1 MELDRKYI
9 YMSRPTGRA
18 VVQVTM
24 DEDRNVPDARPDVG
38 RLILSRGTVELEEV
52 HCTGEKGAL
61 SGRLRTDILYGTD
74 EEKEKLTSLSVIL
87 PFTESLSLPGAG
99 DRDTVT
105 ADGVLEDLTVEM
117 VHSRKL
123 RIQAVLA
130 VTVQAEALERE
141 ELIGGVH
148 CEEPVEQKLRE
159 LPVTQIAVQRRETCR
174 VREEV
179 KLSGNK
185 PNIRELLWTDTR
197 LCRCEARPEEGRVS
211 LRGELAGFVLYQAE
225 DAQMPVQWCEFTI
238 PFEGNVEVEGCTSGM
253 ILDLRV
259 QVSHCDWAVEEDG
272 DEERR
277 VLDMEALL
285 GLTLKLYQES
295 QEEVVADLYS
305 PAREA
310 VLTERETRLTQI
322 LARNS
327 ASCRIDEKADLS
339 GEEKIL
345 QICYGAGEIFLDEM
359 RPTEEGLSVEGALHI
374 SLLVMSADDLHPLR
388 SLRRTL
394 PFRHLVEARGIE
406 SGCIFQVHPQ
416 LEALNFLMLGGS
428 EVEVRGSIAL
438 ETLILRPETVR
449 LVADVSLVP
458 YEEEKIRREAGVV
471 GYLVQPEDTLWKIA
485 KKYYTTVERIYEVN
499 PELTG
504 EPEAGTWLLLV
515 KQTGELPPMPG
526 AAM

>member
-38 RLILSRGTVELEEV
+38 RIILSRGTVELEEV
-52 HCTGEKGAL
+52 HCTGEKGTL
-61 SGRLRTDILYGTD
+61 SGYLRTEILYGTE
-74 EEKEKLTSLSVIL
+74 EEKETLTALTVDL
-87 PFTESLSLPGAG
+87 PFTENLSLPGAG

-105 ADGVLEDLTVEM
+105 ADWVLEDLSVEL

-123 RIQAVLA
+123 RIQAILS

-141 ELIGGVH
+141 ELISGVH
-148 CEEPVEQKLRE
+148 CEEPVEKKLRD
-159 LPVTQIAVQRRETCR
+159 LPVTQIAVSRRESYR

-185 PNIRELLWTDTR
+185 LNIREILWTDTR
-197 LCRCEARPEEGRVS
+197 LCRCEARPEEGQVS

-225 DAQMPVQWCEFTI
+225 DAQMPVQWCEFSV
-238 PFEGNVEVEGCTSGM
+238 PFEGEVEVDGCTSGM

-259 QVSHCDWAVEEDG
+259 QVSRCDWEAEEDG

-277 VLDMEALL
+277 VLEMEALL

-295 QEEVVADLYS
+295 REEVIADLYS
-305 PAREA
+305 PSREA

-322 LARNS
+322 LVRNS
-327 ASCRIDEKADLS
+327 ASCRLDERMDLS

-345 QICYGAGEIFLDEM
+345 QICYGAGEVILDEM
-359 RPTEEGLSVEGALHI
+359 RAMEEGLSVEGTLHI
-374 SLLVMSADDLHPLR
+374 SMMAMTADDLHPLQSIR
-388 SLRRTL
+388 GTL
-394 PFRHLVEARGIE
+394 PFQHLVEARGIE

-416 LEALNFLMLGGS
+416 LESLNVLMLGGN
-428 EVEVRGSIAL
+428 EAEVRASIAL

-449 LVADVSLVP
+449 LVSDVLLVP
-458 YEEEKIRREAGVV
+458 YEEEKIRQVAGVV

-515 KQTGELPPMPG
+515 KQVGELPPMPG

>member
-38 RLILSRGTVELEEV
+38 RIILSRGTAELEEV
-52 HCTGEKGAL
+52 HCAGEKGVL
-61 SGRLRTDILYGTD
+61 NGRLRTEILYGTD
-74 EEKEKLTSLSVIL
+74 EEKESLMALSVLL

-105 ADGVLEDLTVEM
+105 ADWALEDLTVEI

-123 RIQAVLA
+123 RIQAVLT

-141 ELIGGVH
+141 ELISGVH
-148 CEEPVEQKLRE
+148 CEEPVEKKLRD
-159 LPVTQIAVQRRETCR
+159 LPVTQIAVSRRETYR

-185 PNIRELLWTDTR
+185 PNIREILWTDIR

-225 DAQMPVQWCEFTI
+225 DIQMPVQWCEFSV
-238 PFEGNVEVEGCTSGM
+238 PFEGDVEVEGCTSGM

-259 QVSHCDWAVEEDG
+259 QMSRCDWEVGEDG

-277 VLDMEALL
+277 VLEMEALL

-295 QEEVVADLYS
+295 QEEVIADLYS

-322 LARNS
+322 LVRNN
-327 ASCRIDEKADLS
+327 ASCRIDEKVDLS

-345 QICYGAGEIFLDEM
+345 QICYGAGEIFQDEM

-388 SLRRTL
+388 SVQRAL

-416 LEALNFLMLGGS
+416 LEDLNFLMLGGN
-428 EVEVRGSIAL
+428 EVEVRASMAL
-438 ETLILRPETVR
+438 DTMIHPPETV
-449 LVADVSLVP
+449 
-458 YEEEKIRREAGVV
+458 
-471 GYLVQPEDTLWKIA
+471 
-485 KKYYTTVERIYEVN
+485 
-499 PELTG
+499 
-504 EPEAGTWLLLV
+504 
-515 KQTGELPPMPG
+515 
-526 AAM
+526 